1 MQIVLGPPLYHIWI
15 TSREALSRYVS
26 DQEGFSVCA
35 TEMNR
40 RGRKGVDHSKDEII
54 ELVGRDSVI
63 ISHHARVRMY

>member
-1 MQIVLGPPLYHIWI
+1 M
-15 TSREALSRYVS
+15 
-26 DQEGFSVCA
+26 CA